1 MMRKSVLFLLTAL
14 LFISCNAEILMTNG
28 EISKPADKSGT
39 TTVDDD
45 TAVFSTGAPT
55 GMNATKSYYKD
66 CIVVRWNEVTGADY
80 YTLEKCVKDTPSAP
94 TSSDKWTTIGE
105 TIITNSYQDRSDLEV
120 EKYYSYRVTA
130 HTLTG
135 ETGEVSAVS
144 TGTILSSPENIEASK
159 GTSEDAIII
168 SWTQMPYVDQY
179 EIYKSTISSITGL
192 RSELVATVNADD
204 ESTLKNY
211 SYKIDSKEK
220 GVELYFAIVGVGP
233 TGSKADISFS
243 RSGYTL
249 VPGAPGKPD
258 VKAEKG
264 ESLDSVNVH
273 FKVSG
278 DDSGVTYVIRKSYK
292 GSAEQIVFTSE
303 HASGEN
309 DPLTSLTKD
318 SEGYYIY
325 QDNAVSPNVE
335 YTYTV
340 TARNDIG
347 ISAAGTA
354 TGYLL
359 SPLKSLSLVPGSD
372 DSHFGYDITYT
383 LPVGAGDN
391 DRTAAYTY
399 TVTKTLKNGTSDTK
413 DYSEA
418 EFASF
423 ETFIGVEKNPTRESE
438 KTEIR
443 KIEISVSN
451 GTVSTAAAVSNV
463 IENIPEPVDSISASS
478 FTKPLSGESANSKG
492 VYPVHVTWTT
502 ASTSSQTV
510 TRKGSDG
517 SVKTFKANGSLVDTD
532 TSPLVVYDYYIDTS
546 DELGRSIGEIKHAGN
561 AYGAV
566 TPETLIAI
574 FESAGLKPW
583 EKQSYVPEAYKS
595 YWKKSKI
602 STLVNYGNASD
613 LSTQMKALDSAED
626 TDHYRKGKITYS
638 ASMEGVGGQI
648 YFTYDNFGESD
659 RFYIKGSYE
668 MHVNASGTGTCKST
682 TDGFEILG
690 MYSGKVSL
698 EKMSV
703 TSKAFSGSYVL
714 TINYTDGSSTYEVA
728 AK

>member
-1 MMRKSVLFLLTAL
+1 MKKLILFLLTAL
-14 LFISCNAEILMTNG
+14 LFISCNADILMTNG
-28 EISKPADKSGT
+28 EISKPADRSGAT
-39 TTVDDD
+39 AVEDD
-45 TAVFSTGAPT
+45 TVPFSTAAPT
-55 GMNATKSYYKD
+55 GVNATKSYYKD
-66 CIVVRWNEVTGADY
+66 CISVRWNEVTGADY
-80 YTLEKCVKDTPSAP
+80 YTLEKCVKDTPASP
-94 TSSDKWTTIGE
+94 SSSDRWTTIGE
-105 TIITNSYQDRSDLEV
+105 TIITNSYQDRSALEV

-135 ETGEVSAVS
+135 ESGEVSAVS
-144 TGTILSSPENIEASK
+144 TGTILSSPESIEASK
-159 GTSEDAIII
+159 GTSEDAIIV

-204 ESTLKNY
+204 GNAVKNY
-211 SYKIDSKEK
+211 SYMIDSKEK

-233 TGSKADISFS
+233 TGSRADISFS

-278 DDSGVTYVIRKSYK
+278 DASGVTYVIRKSYK
-292 GSAEQIVFTSE
+292 GSAEQVVFTSE
-303 HASGEN
+303 HASGEA
-309 DPLTSLTKD
+309 DPLASLTTD

-359 SPLKSLSLVPGSD
+359 SPLKSLSLVPSSA

-391 DRTAAYTY
+391 DRTAEYTY
-399 TVTKTLKNGTSDTK
+399 TVTKTLKDGTSDTEE
-413 DYSEA
+413 YSET
-418 EFASF
+418 EFALF
-423 ETFIGVEKNPTRESE
+423 ETFMSVEKNPTREGE
-438 KTEIR
+438 KKEIR

-451 GTVSTAAAVSNV
+451 GTTSTAAAVSNV
-463 IENIPEPVDSISASS
+463 IENIPEPVDSITASK
-478 FTKPLSGESANSKG
+478 FTKPLSGESANSRG

-502 ASTSSQTV
+502 ASTSGQTV

-517 SVKTFKANGSLVDTD
+517 SVKQIKANGSLVDTD

-546 DELGRSIGEIKHAGN
+546 DELGRSIGEIKHTGD

-566 TPETLIAI
+566 TPEVMIAI

-583 EKQSYVPEAYKS
+583 ERQSYVPETYRS

-626 TDHYRKGKITYS
+626 TDHYRNGKITYS

-659 RFYIKGSYE
+659 RFYIKGNYE

-682 TDGFEILG
+682 TDGFQILG
-690 MYSGKVSL
+690 MYSGKISL

-703 TSKAFSGSYVL
+703 TNKAFSGIYVL
-714 TINYTDGSSTYEVA
+714 TINYRDGSSVYEVA